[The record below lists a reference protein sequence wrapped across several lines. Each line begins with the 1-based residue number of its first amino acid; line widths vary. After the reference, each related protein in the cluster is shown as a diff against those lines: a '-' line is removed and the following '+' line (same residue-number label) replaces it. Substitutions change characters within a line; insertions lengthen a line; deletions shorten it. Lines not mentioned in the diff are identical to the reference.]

1 MILSAF
7 QQVMSV
13 LLHRNVQT
21 MDLFLLPRSLR
32 SKVVS
37 LLVSAVKI
45 DREENEVS
53 LQLMVG
59 FFQGTIRLTICNPVS
74 GEERGVG
81 FNVKQH

>member
-1 MILSAF
+1 MQECPDSNHAMMLSIF

-53 LQLMVG
+53 LQLMMCFLG
-59 FFQGTIRLTICNPVS
+59 HHPFDS
-74 GEERGVG
+74 M
-81 FNVKQH
+81 

>member
-1 MILSAF
+1 MQECPDSNHSMMLSIF

-53 LQLMVG
+53 WKLLVG
-59 FFQGTIRLTICNPVS
+59 FLGHHPFDNM
-74 GEERGVG
+74 
-81 FNVKQH
+81 

>member
-1 MILSAF
+1 
-7 QQVMSV
+7 VMSV

-53 LQLMVG
+53 WKLLVG
-59 FFQGTIRLTICNPVS
+59 FLGHHPFDNM
-74 GEERGVG
+74 
-81 FNVKQH
+81 